1 MIGSFIRIT
10 QKCDYC
16 SKERYWTSQPF
27 VNDTPL
33 GNLLISAAILYTGS
47 LPAKT
52 LQFFKALK
60 CATITPK
67 TYFRHQKRFLHPAV
81 NSVYT
86 RHQNELIEGCRNR
99 ELILAGDGRADSPG
113 HSAIF
118 GSYTVLDLD
127 TNKVLDFQLVQVL
140 WYT

>member
-1 MIGSFIRIT
+1 MKLGEPRDTTYLVFESALLSLFAECPYCSHKTFNITKLVIGSFIRIT

-52 LQFFKALK
+52 LQFLKALK

-67 TYFRHQKRFLHPAV
+67 TY
-81 NSVYT
+81 
-86 RHQNELIEGCRNR
+86 
-99 ELILAGDGRADSPG
+99 RAPG
-113 HSAIF
+113 NF
-118 GSYTVLDLD
+118 
-127 TNKVLDFQLVQVL
+127 
-140 WYT
+140 